1 VARPRDRRRTGFTSR
16 AVFLAIAFCAVLLTL
31 AVPLQ
36 QYLAQRGQLA
46 DLASQ
51 ESAAKNRVTALEHAQ
66 SQWQDPA
73 FIKQQARE
81 RLHFVKPGETAYV
94 IIDPSQRSPAPVAPV
109 PQQFAPPATGAW
121 YGTLWSTVE
130 TAGRTT
136 PKTTPSRTRQPT
148 PQPIGP
154 SPRAR

>member
-1 VARPRDRRRTGFTSR
+1 
-16 AVFLAIAFCAVLLTL
+16 VLLTL

-46 DLASQ
+46 DLAAQ
-51 ESAAKNRVTALEHAQ
+51 ERAAKARVLSLERAQ
-66 SQWQDPA
+66 MQWQDPA

-94 IIDPSQRSPAPVAPV
+94 IVDPSHKSLSPVAP
-109 PQQFAPPATGAW
+109 APHQSAQPVKGAW

-130 TAGRTT
+130 TAGQSPQTT
-136 PKTTPSRTRQPT
+136 PARPRPQQT

-154 SPRAR
+154 SSRTH